1 MEQKM
6 AHRAIRKI
14 AEREGVSEAQVIAD
28 MKKAME
34 EMKHDAY
41 AFGDTRKITFWES
54 LPHEG
59 KEPTVYDFV
68 TFLSNFTYN
77 MR

>member
-1 MEQKM
+1 MKHQN
-6 AHRAIRKI
+6 ARRAIQKL
-14 AEREGVSEAQVIAD
+14 AQREGVSEAQVIAD

-41 AFGDTRKITFWES
+41 ASGDTRKITFWES